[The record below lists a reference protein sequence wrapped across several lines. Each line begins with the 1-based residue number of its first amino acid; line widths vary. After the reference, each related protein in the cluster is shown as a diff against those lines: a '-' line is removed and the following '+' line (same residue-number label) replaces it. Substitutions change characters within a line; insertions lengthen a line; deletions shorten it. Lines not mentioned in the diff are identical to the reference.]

1 MAGGCLFRR
10 WRLRPIGGTVIEYDL
25 NGWFDGSCA
34 PINPGGT
41 GGAAWVLRE
50 AQGEESLVDK
60 QIETLQACPT
70 MTNNV
75 AEYFALAN
83 MLEFIEAEMPATKKV
98 LIRGDSKLV
107 IQQITGKWK
116 AKKGAYLEQ
125 FLRAKAVLERLRVAG

>member
-1 MAGGCLFRR
+1 M
-10 WRLRPIGGTVIEYDL
+10 IEYNL

-50 AQGEESLVDK
+50 AQGEESLVEK
-60 QIETLQACPT
+60 QFETLPACPT

-75 AEYFALAN
+75 AEYHALAN
-83 MLEFIEAEMPATKKV
+83 MLEFIEAEKSATKHV

-107 IQQITGKWK
+107 IQQLTGKWK
-116 AKKGAYLEQ
+116 ARKGAYLEQ
-125 FLRAKAVLERLRVAG
+125 FLRTKAVLDRLRVA